1 MRRTWGVLA
10 AVSVS
15 VAVACSLA
23 APASATTF
31 CVPSFTAACPDN
43 GSNQLRAKLT
53 DAMTNLGNDG
63 EADKVFVAAGTVTE
77 PGSITASGTDPLE
90 VTGAGVDQTFL
101 TSTSTSNIFL
111 LNTNNRPGIKLS
123 DLTLVV
129 PASFPDAGGN
139 GAAAQIEDAELNRV
153 NVEVRNSESDVFVS
167 LLGDN
172 VIRNARIYAVE
183 GAKVDWAFRSEYA
196 SANTTEIIN
205 ATIEEPTYGFVV
217 TEPNNTLNVRSSRI
231 IGPTAAGV
239 WASSGARVFLENTLI
254 ETEGISPITAN
265 STANDPSTVVGAVS
279 STFVSHVAN
288 SFPAIDVNVPA
299 SVTAGNV
306 LTNISSSIIRGFAET
321 WDLSVPIGPGFPT
334 ATLNIGHSNFD
345 PVGAPGSGGTA
356 NVSSPTNIN
365 LDPKFAGERDYRLL
379 PDSPSIDAGNPA
391 LTLTTDLIGEPRPRD
406 GDLDGSSIPD
416 QGAYEFQ
423 PTCATSPSLC
433 PDTKAPKVSKV
444 KFYGKAKS
452 NSTITC
458 RVSEAARL
466 TFRFKPLPRES
477 SKGKKP
483 RFVKVVRKVKAGKV
497 KLRISKR
504 KLRPGRYRLTIV
516 ATDKAGNT
524 STLVRKVRVK

>member
-321 WDLSVPIGPGFPT
+321 WDLSVPIGPGST
-334 ATLNIGHSNFD
+334 A
-345 PVGAPGSGGTA
+345 GS
-356 NVSSPTNIN
+356 
-365 LDPKFAGERDYRLL
+365 R
-379 PDSPSIDAGNPA
+379 
-391 LTLTTDLIGEPRPRD
+391 
-406 GDLDGSSIPD
+406 
-416 QGAYEFQ
+416 
-423 PTCATSPSLC
+423 
-433 PDTKAPKVSKV
+433 
-444 KFYGKAKS
+444 
-452 NSTITC
+452 
-458 RVSEAARL
+458 AR
-466 TFRFKPLPRES
+466 R
-477 SKGKKP
+477 
-483 RFVKVVRKVKAGKV
+483 
-497 KLRISKR
+497 
-504 KLRPGRYRLTIV
+504 
-516 ATDKAGNT
+516 
-524 STLVRKVRVK
+524 